1 MNKKLK
7 VLLIII
13 NIIMMILSIYWYID
27 KKETEPIIVFLGQIA
42 TLVALVFEKPVSNI
56 LTRKIHDNSSLDVD
70 VQSGDNVDTK
80 NVKNSKI
87 NIKTRK

>member
-1 MNKKLK
+1 
-7 VLLIII
+7 
-13 NIIMMILSIYWYID
+13 MIVAIYWYSE

-42 TLVALVFEKPVSNI
+42 TLIVLIFEKPVSNI
-56 LTRKIHDNSSLDVD
+56 LTRKITNNSILDID

-80 NVKNSKI
+80 NVKNSRV